1 MVRCNWCLV
10 LSAVV
15 IGILSLAA
23 LVTSLDAS
31 ARLATEIVDLS
42 ASSEQPVPCGIATPN
57 LFALAASTALGSTR
71 KRRDGVADTIR
82 AALCTQAD
90 AASAIKDLIKGAP
103 ATNDAVEDE
112 VCKQDTEGGDP
123 VVRIQRAYL
132 RSGTAFARYH
142 VGSAAATLTADD
154 DCAWRDGPFGVDCP
168 KGETV
173 RAELRAAAADSQ
185 STAATTRC
193 WTRRSRSTGWRR
205 SRCSRMRTARAAE
218 RRRRGG
224 VLWQCRR
231 NKRDPPLRDRIRRR
245 RHAGSVPSGAPMR
258 RERFQ

>member
-103 ATNDAVEDE
+103 APLERECSLAARDAALLGCEA
-112 VCKQDTEGGDP
+112 
-123 VVRIQRAYL
+123 I
-132 RSGTAFARYH
+132 
-142 VGSAAATLTADD
+142 
-154 DCAWRDGPFGVDCP
+154 
-168 KGETV
+168 
-173 RAELRAAAADSQ
+173 
-185 STAATTRC
+185 
-193 WTRRSRSTGWRR
+193 
-205 SRCSRMRTARAAE
+205 ARASK
-218 RRRRGG
+218 
-224 VLWQCRR
+224 C
-231 NKRDPPLRDRIRRR
+231 
-245 RHAGSVPSGAPMR
+245 
-258 RERFQ
+258 